1 MKMSIIYSHN
11 KQNWPKSAKMHQLW
25 PWIFQ
30 AVVGL
35 LQCSRPFWMTKMAK
49 NQQKKK
55 LLQLAQRRPRY
66 GQKTD
71 KIVGKLVKNLL
82 NGPTSRVSC
91 LMLLNLNLMACD
103 SSKWPCSP
111 QNYIFM
117 CQNHTVNH
125 ILTKNPQKLT
135 FWFSLVEN
143 TIFLLRIEYTCTII
157 SLSVYLALGR

>member
-1 MKMSIIYSHN
+1 MRANWNKQQHRVRMSIIYSHN

-125 ILTKNPQKLT
+125 ILTKNLQKLT
-135 FWFSLVEN
+135 FWF
-143 TIFLLRIEYTCTII
+143 F
-157 SLSVYLALGR
+157 

>member
-1 MKMSIIYSHN
+1 MSNIDPLAINFHPEFDLAQLAQGRPS
-11 KQNWPKSAKMHQLW
+11 NWPKTKSGHKMWKKYPKMHQLW
-25 PWIFQ
+25 PWIAQ

-125 ILTKNPQKLT
+125 ILTKNLQKLT
-135 FWFSLVEN
+135 FWF
-143 TIFLLRIEYTCTII
+143 F
-157 SLSVYLALGR
+157 